1 MRYKMTYGFR
11 PKYGNMRAGTSYF
24 EKIMLPACMFLSDE
38 FCATCA
44 EGAVVLAAT

>member
-1 MRYKMTYGFR
+1 MGF
-11 PKYGNMRAGTSYF
+11 GLSTGTCVQVPHI
-24 EKIMLPACMFLSDE
+24 KKNMLPACMFLSDE